1 MFLSLFGPESH
12 VIIQADTNAE
22 QEMNVAGASGQESK
36 NLVKTNDDT
45 EMKEYSDN
53 NKTTDQNDAVKNNVH
68 WDIETPI
75 YLLFLD
81 NKNSS
86 NCSKSNIF
94 QYRAASSIINRVVVI
109 HIDFKSSTLKKRKKS
124 WIYNY
129 FWNKDVDLLY
139 FSILAENKSRLIVY
153 VHWKCIKKYFQLPHF
168 SHAMGWN

>member
-75 YLLFLD
+75 YLLT
-81 NKNSS
+81 
-86 NCSKSNIF
+86 IF
-94 QYRAASSIINRVVVI
+94 RQ
-109 HIDFKSSTLKKRKKS
+109 
-124 WIYNY
+124 
-129 FWNKDVDLLY
+129 
-139 FSILAENKSRLIVY
+139 
-153 VHWKCIKKYFQLPHF
+153 
-168 SHAMGWN
+168 